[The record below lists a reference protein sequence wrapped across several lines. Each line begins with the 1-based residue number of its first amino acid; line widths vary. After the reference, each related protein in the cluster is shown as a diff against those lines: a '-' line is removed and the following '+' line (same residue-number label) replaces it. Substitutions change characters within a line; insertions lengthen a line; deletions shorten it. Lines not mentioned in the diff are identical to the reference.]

1 MQNKVLRI
9 VSIVCA
15 IIILVL
21 SLAACGSDPNVKQQ
35 ESGSESYAVDVG
47 KQQEETQREGYHSY
61 PAGKT
66 DPIKLNGVEVKVTD
80 FAVYGYELQNMMAV
94 KKFASPKELPVDLL
108 AQYAFAHS
116 LYPRLN
122 EANNKPMEYR
132 TIGEAELNA
141 SLTEL
146 FGKLGVDLTK
156 SVLYQPSK
164 QLFEMWIPA
173 YGCNIYYNIDAVN
186 INGDTADVITTY
198 FNELERSTMLG
209 RATVKVG
216 IEDGKPAIR
225 ALSNE

>member
-1 MQNKVLRI
+1 MNHLSLKI

-15 IIILVL
+15 VIVLVL
-21 SLAACGSDPNVKQQ
+21 SLSACGSDPNVKQQ
-35 ESGSESYAVDVG
+35 DSASESYAVDVG
-47 KQQEETQREGYHSY
+47 KEAKETEREGYHSY

-66 DPIKLNGVEVKVTD
+66 DPISLNGVEVKVTD

-108 AQYAFAHS
+108 AQYSFAHA
-116 LYPRLN
+116 LFPRLN

-132 TIGEAELNA
+132 TLSEAELNA
-141 SLTEL
+141 SLTGL
-146 FGKLGVDLTK
+146 FGKLGVDLKK
-156 SVLYQPSK
+156 SVLYQPSTK
-164 QLFEMWIPA
+164 QFEMWIPA

-216 IEDGKPAIR
+216 IEDGKPVIR